1 MTILN
6 RRRALT
12 LGGTGI
18 AATLL
23 AACGSNSEPAAES
36 TTTNASAS
44 ASPNA
49 EATSASVTP
58 SATTPAGPSLKG
70 ELAVDSFSEP
80 GAFEAG
86 NEEHKANNVPMPNE
100 PAKLRENSPEGLKA
114 FAAYWVETLNYL
126 MLTGNGTLFSNIDH
140 TGDYTSTI
148 EGFQLIYDG
157 NIGWVTGPARPLRG
171 TLTEDHPKQDG
182 EIFTWS
188 MDMAVNKD
196 SAIWYK
202 EGRRSKPLTE
212 SLNAPTGVVK
222 GQIVAHY
229 VEGNWRMVR
238 RTPGSASA
246 APSVSAS
253 AVASS
258 EAPAAEN
265 TAAAAEATEAA
276 AAESTAAE

>member
-1 MTILN
+1 MTFMN
-6 RRRALT
+6 RRRALA
-12 LGGTGI
+12 LGGTSLT
-18 AATLL
+18 AAVLT
-23 AACGSNSEPAAES
+23 ACGSKEEPAAETS
-36 TTTNASAS
+36 TSAS
-44 ASPNA
+44 AS
-49 EATSASVTP
+49 TTP
-58 SATTPAGPSLKG
+58 SASDTTATPSASATAPAGPSLKG
-70 ELAVDSFSEP
+70 PLAVDSFSEP

-86 NEEHKANNVPMPNE
+86 NEEHKANNVPVPNE

-157 NIGWVTGPARPLRG
+157 NIGWVTGPARPLAG
-171 TLTEDHPKQDG
+171 TLTEDRPKQDG
-182 EIFTWS
+182 DIYTWS
-188 MDMAVNKD
+188 MEMAVNKD

-258 EAPAAEN
+258 EAPAATES
-265 TAAAAEATEAA
+265 TEAV
-276 AAESTAAE
+276 AAESKAAE

>member
-1 MTILN
+1 MTFMN
-6 RRRALT
+6 RRRALA
-12 LGGTGI
+12 LGGTSLT
-18 AATLL
+18 AAVLT
-23 AACGSNSEPAAES
+23 ACGSKEEPAAETS
-36 TTTNASAS
+36 TSASAS
-44 ASPNA
+44 A
-49 EATSASVTP
+49 TP
-58 SATTPAGPSLKG
+58 SASASSAVPSASATVAGPSLKG
-70 ELAVDSFSEP
+70 PLAVDSFSEP

-86 NEEHKANNVPMPNE
+86 NEEHKANNVPVPNE

-157 NIGWVTGPARPLRG
+157 NIGWVTGPARPLAG
-171 TLTEDHPKQDG
+171 TLTEDRPKQDG
-182 EIFTWS
+182 DIYTWS
-188 MDMAVNKD
+188 MEMAVNKD

-258 EAPAAEN
+258 EAPAATESAEAVA
-265 TAAAAEATEAA
+265 TESKAAE
-276 AAESTAAE
+276 

>member
-1 MTILN
+1 MTFMN
-6 RRRALT
+6 RRRALA
-12 LGGTGI
+12 LGGTSLT
-18 AATLL
+18 AAVLT
-23 AACGSNSEPAAES
+23 ACGSKEEPAAETS
-36 TTTNASAS
+36 TSAS
-44 ASPNA
+44 AS
-49 EATSASVTP
+49 TTP
-58 SATTPAGPSLKG
+58 SASDTTAAPSASATAPAGPSLKG
-70 ELAVDSFSEP
+70 PLAVDSFSEP

-86 NEEHKANNVPMPNE
+86 NEEHKANNVPVPNE

-157 NIGWVTGPARPLRG
+157 NIGWVTGPARPLAG
-171 TLTEDHPKQDG
+171 TLTEDRPKQDG
-182 EIFTWS
+182 DIYTWS
-188 MDMAVNKD
+188 MEMAVNKD

-258 EAPAAEN
+258 EAPAATES
-265 TAAAAEATEAA
+265 TEAV
-276 AAESTAAE
+276 AAESKAAE